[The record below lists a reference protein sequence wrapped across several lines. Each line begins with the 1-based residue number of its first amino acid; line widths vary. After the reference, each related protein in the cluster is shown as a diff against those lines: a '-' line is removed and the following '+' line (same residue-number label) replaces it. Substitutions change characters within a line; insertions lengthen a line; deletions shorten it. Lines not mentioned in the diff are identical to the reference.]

1 MEQFDDLA
9 IEVKR
14 IPSYIIFTGNFKWIT
29 GYLNRLLDIQ
39 IVKTFSNLWK
49 TILIT
54 FKVWL
59 KLSL

>member
-14 IPSYIIFTGNFKWIT
+14 IPSYTIFTGNFKWIT

-49 TILIT
+49 TIRIT
-54 FKVWL
+54 FKV
-59 KLSL
+59 